1 MPCSRQQPQPILTS
15 VATLADQTTESLI
28 DLQAPALVGDAGSV
42 RLVGADGD
50 ITARTRDQIQRAVTN
65 QPVLLCHKLSF
76 ESRFRIAG
84 LEAAL
89 DVLELFAFVL
99 PSRFCVP
106 TPAGVAMALGL
117 PSPGQGAAT
126 QAESLRI
133 AAETLLDRL
142 GGPGYPDLEET
153 RGLARTLAA
162 AGWSWG
168 ESVISALGDG
178 SADGPVGSGYD
189 IWNRLP
195 EWEEEPPRPPS
206 GGRSVDLAEA
216 HNRLNSLL
224 GEGAE
229 ERPSQRDYASFVTGA
244 FSPRRTPDQP
254 NAALAEAGTGVGKT
268 LAYIAP
274 ASIWAEQNEDTV
286 WLSTYTKNLQRQI
299 DQELDRRYPDPSEK
313 EHKIV
318 IRKGRE
324 NYLCLLNF
332 EEAVGRAQLDP
343 RRKVILGLVA
353 RWARYS
359 RDGDMVGGDLPAWLI
374 PTSGGAAGSGL
385 TDRRGE
391 CIFSGCAHWRKC
403 FIERTSRRAQHAD
416 LVIANHALVMVRAAQ
431 YGNEEEIASRYV
443 FDEAHHLFDAADSAY
458 SAHLTGLEAAE
469 LRRWLRGP
477 EGNGRRRARGL
488 ERRVG
493 DLLTGHPTTEELMH
507 RVIRAAAVLPGDGW
521 LNRIST
527 GAPQGSAE
535 SFLMRVREHV
545 FARSDRPDDP
555 YSLEASTAEPSDVL
569 CDAAYMLAEILGDLS
584 GPMQALAKAIDE
596 RLVEEAGELDSSSR
610 TRLEAAKLGLM
621 RRLQSMLIPWRAM
634 LEKFDGSES
643 DIFVDWFSVDRIGN
657 REVDAGLHRH
667 WIDPTKP
674 FSETVLERAHS
685 VVVTSA
691 TLRDQ
696 SVLDDSEDAWSRA
709 ELRTGLGHLVLP
721 PDRAAFASPFDYA
734 TQTKVF
740 VVNDLN
746 RKNIDHAAGAYQAL
760 FEAAGGGALGLF
772 TAILRLRAIYE
783 RLAEPLAESGLH
795 LLAQHVDAFDPGT
808 LIDIFRAE
816 TNSCLLGTDAV
827 RDGIDVPGDALRL
840 IVFDRV
846 PWPRPTVLHRARRK
860 AFGERGYDD
869 MLTRLR
875 LKQAYGRLIRREP
888 DRGVFVMLD
897 SATPTRLLGAFP
909 SGVEVV
915 RAGLADVITQTA
927 AFLEEAPD
935 IKLT

>member
-1 MPCSRQQPQPILTS
+1 M
-15 VATLADQTTESLI
+15 AD
-28 DLQAPALVGDAGSV
+28 
-42 RLVGADGD
+42 
-50 ITARTRDQIQRAVTN
+50 
-65 QPVLLCHKLSF
+65 
-76 ESRFRIAG
+76 
-84 LEAAL
+84 
-89 DVLELFAFVL
+89 
-99 PSRFCVP
+99 
-106 TPAGVAMALGL
+106 
-117 PSPGQGAAT
+117 
-126 QAESLRI
+126 
-133 AAETLLDRL
+133 
-142 GGPGYPDLEET
+142 YPDIEET
-153 RGLARTLAA
+153 RGLGRMLAA
-162 AGWSWG
+162 SGWSWG
-168 ESVISALGDG
+168 EAVMTALGEDSG
-178 SADGPVGSGYD
+178 DQPVGSGYD
-189 IWNRLP
+189 IWNHLA
-195 EWEEEPPRPPS
+195 EWEDEPPRPPA
-206 GGRSVDLAEA
+206 GRRSVDLEEM
-216 HNRLNSLL
+216 HKRLNSLL
-224 GEGAE
+224 GKDAE
-229 ERPSQRDYASFVTGA
+229 SRPSQRDYASFVTTA
-244 FSPRRTPDQP
+244 FSPRRTPEQP

-274 ASIWAEQNEDTV
+274 AGIWAEQNEGTV

-299 DQELDRRYPDPSEK
+299 DQELDRRYPNPEEK
-313 EHKIV
+313 HHKIV

-324 NYLCLLNF
+324 NYLCLLNL
-332 EEAVGRAQLDP
+332 EEAVGRGQSDP
-343 RRKVILGLVA
+343 RRRIILGLVS

-374 PTSGGAAGSGL
+374 PTAGGATGLGL

-391 CIFSGCAHWRKC
+391 CIFSACTHWRKC

-443 FDEAHHLFDAADSAY
+443 FDEGHHLFDAADSAY
-458 SAHLTGLEAAE
+458 SAHLTGLEMTE

-477 EGNGRRRARGL
+477 EDTGRRRGRGL

-493 DLLTGHPTTEELMH
+493 DLLSDHPTTEELMH
-507 RVIRAAAVLPGDGW
+507 RVIRAAATLPGDGW

-527 GAPQGSAE
+527 GTPQGSAE

-545 FARSDRPDDP
+545 IARSDRPNDS
-555 YSLEASTAEPSDVL
+555 YSLEASAAEPSDVL
-569 CDAAYMLAEILGDLS
+569 RDAAYILAETLSDLS
-584 GPMQALAKAIDE
+584 VPMQALAKAIDE

-621 RRLQSMLIPWRAM
+621 RRLQNMLIPWAAM
-634 LEKFDGSES
+634 LEKCNGSES
-643 DIFVDWFSVDRIGN
+643 KIFVDWFSIDRTGN
-657 REVDAGLHRH
+657 REVDTGLHRH

-696 SVLDDSEDAWSRA
+696 SALDDVEDVWSRA

-721 PDRAAFASPFDYA
+721 PARAAFASPFDYA
-734 TQTKVF
+734 NQTKVF
-740 VVNDLN
+740 IVNDLN
-746 RKNIDHAAGAYQAL
+746 RNNIEHTAGAYQAL

-772 TAILRLRAIYE
+772 TAIFRLRAIYD
-783 RLAEPLAESGLH
+783 RLSEPLAESGLH

-827 RDGIDVPGDALRL
+827 RDGIDVPGDALRI

-860 AFGERGYDD
+860 AFGERSYDD

-875 LKQAYGRLIRREP
+875 LKQAYGRLIRRES

-909 SGVEVV
+909 QGVEVV
-915 RAGLADVITQTA
+915 RTGLAEVIAGTA
-927 AFLEEAPD
+927 AFLEAPPD